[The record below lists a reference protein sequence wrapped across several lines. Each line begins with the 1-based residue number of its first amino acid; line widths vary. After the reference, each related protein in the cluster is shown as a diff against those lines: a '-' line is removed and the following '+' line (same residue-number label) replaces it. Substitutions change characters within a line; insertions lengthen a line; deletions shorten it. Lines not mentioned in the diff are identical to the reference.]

1 MKLVAFLLRSSLG
14 TVCLA
19 VLAGIVAGVSNTGL
33 LIIINST
40 LSQSGTP
47 QNTLVWSF
55 ALLCL
60 AMLVSRAASWIFLV
74 QLAHRVTFKLR
85 LELSARI
92 LAAPLQHLE
101 KLGAPRLLAT
111 LTDDVA
117 MIASALIAT
126 PMLAV
131 HIVVVITCLAYL
143 GWLSLPAL
151 LGVFGFLIVGVLCY
165 QIPLRRALVYLGAGR
180 EELDALLKHFRSLIN
195 GNKELQLHRARR
207 EAFYHEQLEHTAL
220 SFRRKA
226 TTGDAIYALTASFGH
241 LLIFI
246 LVGLLIFALPVLQP
260 TETATTIGYS
270 LVILYLMPPLEVI
283 MNALPTL
290 GRANVALQK
299 IEAMGLSLA
308 AKSVERSPAVSSHGN
323 GYQSLK
329 LQGVTHSYGS
339 NDGDSEDDDGF
350 KVGPVDLSF
359 RPAELVFLVGGN
371 GSGKTTL
378 AKILTGLYAPDA
390 GAIYL
395 DGEKI
400 TDETRDQYRQL
411 FAAVFSDFYLFESLL
426 GLNTGALDEQALEY
440 LRRLQLDRKV
450 QVIDGVLSTTD
461 LSHGQRKRLALL
473 TAYLEDRP
481 FYVFDEWAADQDP
494 LFKEMFYL
502 RLLPE
507 LKARGKTVVV
517 ISHDDRYF
525 HVADRILKL
534 NYGKMEQEIRT
545 SLTSSV
551 VVSTG

>member
-1 MKLVAFLLRSSLG
+1 MKLVALLLRSSLR
-14 TVCLA
+14 TVSLA

-33 LIIINST
+33 LIIINSV
-40 LSQSGTP
+40 LSNSDTP
-47 QNTLVWSF
+47 RDRLIWGF

-60 AMLVSRAASWIFLV
+60 LMLVSRAASWIFLV
-74 QLAHRVTFKLR
+74 QLAHGVTFKLR
-85 LELSARI
+85 RELSARI
-92 LAAPLQHLE
+92 LAAPLQQLE

-111 LTDDVA
+111 LTDDVSA
-117 MIASALIAT
+117 IAGALAAT
-126 PMLAV
+126 PMLVV
-131 HIVVVITCLAYL
+131 HIVVVVTCLGYL

-151 LGVFGFLIVGVLCY
+151 LGVFAFLLVGVLCY
-165 QIPLRRALVYLGAGR
+165 QLPLRRALSYLGASR
-180 EELDALLKHFRSLIN
+180 HELDALLKNFRSLIE
-195 GNKELQLHRARR
+195 GNKELKLHRARR
-207 EAFYHEQLEHTAL
+207 EAFFHDQLEEAAL

-226 TTGDAIYALTASFGH
+226 SAGDAIYALTASFGH

-246 LVGLLIFALPVLQP
+246 LIGLLIFVLPVLQP

-283 MNALPTL
+283 MNALPAL

-308 AKSVERSPAVSSHGN
+308 AKSVERSTTISSPSHD
-323 GYQSLK
+323 YQSLK
-329 LQGVTHSYGS
+329 LEGVTHSY
-339 NDGDSEDDDGF
+339 DSEDGDGF
-350 KVGPVDLSF
+350 QLGPVDLSF

-378 AKILTGLYAPDA
+378 AKILTGLYAPDQ
-390 GAIYL
+390 GAVYL

-411 FAAVFSDFYLFESLL
+411 FAAVFSDFHLFESLL
-426 GLNTGALDEQALEY
+426 GLNAGALDQQALQY

-450 QVIDGVLSTTD
+450 QVIEGVLSTTD

-494 LFKEMFYL
+494 LFKEIFYL

-507 LKARGKTVVV
+507 LKARGKTVIV

-534 NYGKMEQEIRT
+534 NYGKMEQEILT
-545 SLTSSV
+545 SLKSSV
-551 VVSTG
+551 VISTS

>member
-1 MKLVAFLLRSSLG
+1 MKLVVFLLRSSFG
-14 TVCLA
+14 TVSLA
-19 VLAGIVAGVSNTGL
+19 VLAGVVAGISNTGL
-33 LIIINST
+33 LIVINSA
-40 LSQSGTP
+40 LSKSGTP
-47 QNTLVWSF
+47 QNTLIWSF

-60 AMLVSRAASWIFLV
+60 AMLVSRAAAWIFLV

-101 KLGAPRLLAT
+101 KLGAARLLAT
-111 LTDDVA
+111 LTDDVSV
-117 MIASALIAT
+117 IASALIAT

-143 GWLSLPAL
+143 GWLSLTAL

-165 QIPLRRALVYLGAGR
+165 QIPLRRALRYLGAGR
-180 EELDALLKHFRSLIN
+180 EELDALLKHFRSLID
-195 GNKELQLHRARR
+195 GSKELKLHRPRR
-207 EAFYHEQLEHTAL
+207 EAFFHEQLEHTAL

-226 TTGDAIYALTASFGH
+226 STGDAIYALTASFGH

-246 LVGLLIFALPVLQP
+246 LIGLLIFALPVLQP
-260 TETATTIGYS
+260 TASATTIGYS

-308 AKSVERSPAVSSHGN
+308 AKSVEASTTVSPHVN
-323 GYQSLK
+323 GFQSLK
-329 LQGVTHSYGS
+329 LQAVTHSY
-339 NDGDSEDDDGF
+339 DSEDDDGF

-378 AKILTGLYAPDA
+378 AKLLTGLYAPDE
-390 GAIYL
+390 GAVYL

-426 GLNTGALDEQALEY
+426 GLNAGALDEQALQY

-525 HVADRILKL
+525 HVADRIIKL
-534 NYGKMEQEIRT
+534 NYGKMEQEILT
-545 SLTSSV
+545 SLKSSV

>member
-1 MKLVAFLLRSSLG
+1 MKLVVFLLRSSLG
-14 TVCLA
+14 TVSLV
-19 VLAGIVAGVSNTGL
+19 VLAGVVAGVSNTGL
-33 LIIINST
+33 LIIINSALSKSGASQKT
-40 LSQSGTP
+40 LI
-47 QNTLVWSF
+47 WSF
-55 ALLCL
+55 ALLCV
-60 AMLVSRAASWIFLV
+60 AMLVSRAASWILLV

-111 LTDDVA
+111 LTDDVSV
-117 MIASALIAT
+117 IAAVLTTT
-126 PMLAV
+126 PMLVV
-131 HIVVVITCLAYL
+131 HMVVVITCLGYL

-151 LGVFGFLIVGVLCY
+151 LGVFGFLLFGVLCY
-165 QIPLRRALVYLGAGR
+165 QLPLRRALNYLGASR
-180 EELDALLKHFRSLIN
+180 RELDALFKHFRSLIE
-195 GNKELQLHRARR
+195 GSKELKLHHARR
-207 EAFYHEQLEHTAL
+207 AAFFHDQLEHTAH

-226 TTGDAIYALTASFGH
+226 TVGDAIYALTASFGH

-246 LVGLLIFALPVLQP
+246 LIGLLIFALPVLQP
-260 TETATTIGYS
+260 TTTATTIGYS
-270 LVILYLMPPLEVI
+270 LVILYLLPPLEVI
-283 MNALPTL
+283 MSALPTL

-308 AKSVERSPAVSSHGN
+308 AESIERSTAITSQGN
-323 GYQSLK
+323 GFESLK
-329 LQGVTHSYGS
+329 LQAVTHAY
-339 NDGDSEDDDGF
+339 DSEDGDGF
-350 KVGPVDLSF
+350 KLGPIDLSF

-378 AKILTGLYAPDA
+378 AKLLTGLYAPDE
-390 GAIYL
+390 GAVYL

-426 GLNTGALDEQALEY
+426 GLNAGALDEQALQF
-440 LRRLQLDRKV
+440 LQRLQLDRKV

-481 FYVFDEWAADQDP
+481 CYVFDEWAADQDP
-494 LFKEMFYL
+494 VFKEIFYF

-507 LKARGKTVVV
+507 LKARGKTVIV

-534 NYGKMEQEIRT
+534 NYGKMEQEILT
-545 SLTSSV
+545 SLKSPVVIGTS
-551 VVSTG
+551 

>member
-1 MKLVAFLLRSSLG
+1 MKLVVFLLRSSLG

-33 LIIINST
+33 LIIINSA
-40 LSQSGTP
+40 LSKSGTP
-47 QNTLVWSF
+47 QNTLIWAF
-55 ALLCL
+55 ALLCS

-131 HIVVVITCLAYL
+131 HVVVVITCLAYL
-143 GWLSLPAL
+143 GWLSLTAL
-151 LGVFGFLIVGVLCY
+151 IGVFGFLIVAVLCY
-165 QIPLRRALVYLGAGR
+165 QLPLRRALRYLGAGR
-180 EELDALLKHFRSLIN
+180 EELDALLKHFRSLIE
-195 GNKELQLHRARR
+195 GNKELKLHHARR
-207 EAFYHEQLEHTAL
+207 EAFYHQQLEHTAL

-260 TETATTIGYS
+260 TSSATTIGYS

-299 IEAMGLSLA
+299 IDAMGLSLA
-308 AKSVERSPAVSSHGN
+308 AESVERSTAVSSPSN
-323 GYQSLK
+323 GYQSLR
-329 LQGVTHSYGS
+329 LEAVTHAYE
-339 NDGDSEDDDGF
+339 SEDGF
-350 KVGPVDLSF
+350 RVGPVDLSF

-378 AKILTGLYAPDA
+378 AKLLTGLYAPDE
-390 GAIYL
+390 GAVYL
-395 DGEKI
+395 DEEKI
-400 TDETRDQYRQL
+400 TDETRDRYRQL

-426 GLNTGALDEQALEY
+426 GLDAGALDEQALEY

-450 QVIDGVLSTTD
+450 QVTGGVLSTTD

-507 LKARGKTVVV
+507 LKARGKTVLV

-534 NYGKMEQEIRT
+534 NYGKLEQEIRT
-545 SLTSSV
+545 SLKSSV

>member
-1 MKLVAFLLRSSLG
+1 MKLVVFLLRSSLG

-33 LIIINST
+33 LVIINSA
-40 LSQSGTP
+40 LSKSDTP
-47 QNTLVWSF
+47 QTTLIWAF

-143 GWLSLPAL
+143 GWLSSTAL
-151 LGVFGFLIVGVLCY
+151 LGVFGFLIVAVLCY
-165 QIPLRRALVYLGAGR
+165 QIPLRRALTYLGAGR
-180 EELDALLKHFRSLIN
+180 EELDALLKHFRSLIE
-195 GNKELQLHRARR
+195 GNKELKLHHARR

-260 TETATTIGYS
+260 TSSATTIGYS

-299 IEAMGLSLA
+299 IDAMGLSLA
-308 AKSVERSPAVSSHGN
+308 EKSVERSTAVGSTRN
-323 GYQSLK
+323 GYKSLK
-329 LQGVTHSYGS
+329 LETITHAY
-339 NDGDSEDDDGF
+339 DSEDGF
-350 KVGPVDLSF
+350 RVGPVDLSF

-378 AKILTGLYAPDA
+378 AKLLTGLYAPDQ

-395 DGEKI
+395 DDEKI

-426 GLNTGALDEQALEY
+426 GLDAGALDEQALEY

-450 QVIDGVLSTTD
+450 RVTDGVLSTTD

-494 LFKEMFYL
+494 LFKEIFYL

-507 LKARGKTVVV
+507 LKARGKTVLV

-534 NYGKMEQEIRT
+534 NYGKLEQEIRT
-545 SLTSSV
+545 SLRSSI

>member
-1 MKLVAFLLRSSLG
+1 MKLVVFLLRSSLG

-33 LIIINST
+33 LVIINSA
-40 LSQSGTP
+40 LNKSDTP
-47 QNTLVWSF
+47 QTTLIWAF

-143 GWLSLPAL
+143 GWLSSTAL
-151 LGVFGFLIVGVLCY
+151 LGVFGFLIVAVLCY
-165 QIPLRRALVYLGAGR
+165 QIPLRRALTYLGAGR
-180 EELDALLKHFRSLIN
+180 EELDALLKHFRSLIE
-195 GNKELQLHRARR
+195 GNKELKLHHARR

-246 LVGLLIFALPVLQP
+246 LIGLLIFALPVLQP
-260 TETATTIGYS
+260 TSSATTIGYS

-299 IEAMGLSLA
+299 IDAMGLSLA
-308 AKSVERSPAVSSHGN
+308 AKSVERSTAVGSTRN
-323 GYQSLK
+323 DYKSLK
-329 LQGVTHSYGS
+329 LEAITHAY
-339 NDGDSEDDDGF
+339 DSEDGF

-378 AKILTGLYAPDA
+378 AKLLTGLYAPDE
-390 GAIYL
+390 GTIYL

-426 GLNTGALDEQALEY
+426 GLDAGALDEQALEY

-450 QVIDGVLSTTD
+450 QVTDGVLSTTE

-494 LFKEMFYL
+494 FFKEIFYL

-507 LKARGKTVVV
+507 LKVRGKTVLV

-525 HVADRILKL
+525 HVADRIIKL
-534 NYGKMEQEIRT
+534 NYGKLEQEIRT
-545 SLTSSV
+545 SLKSSI

>member
-1 MKLVAFLLRSSLG
+1 MKLVRFLLRSSLG
-14 TVCLA
+14 TVSLA
-19 VLAGIVAGVSNTGL
+19 VLSGIVAGVSNTGL
-33 LIIINST
+33 LIVINSVLSKSNVPRDT
-40 LSQSGTP
+40 LI
-47 QNTLVWSF
+47 WSF

-92 LAAPLQHLE
+92 LGAPLHHLE

-111 LTDDVA
+111 LTDDVSV
-117 MIASALIAT
+117 IADALAT
-126 PMLAV
+126 APMLGV
-131 HIVVVITCLAYL
+131 HIVVVITCLGYL
-143 GWLSLPAL
+143 GWLSWPAL
-151 LGVFGFLIVGVLCY
+151 LGVFGFLAVGVLCY
-165 QIPLRRALVYLGAGR
+165 QIPLRRALSYLGASR
-180 EELDALLKHFRSLIN
+180 HELDALLKHFRALID
-195 GNKELQLHRARR
+195 GNKELKLNRSRR
-207 EAFYHEQLEHTAL
+207 EAFFHDQLEDAAL

-226 TTGDAIYALTASFGH
+226 SAGDAVYALTASFGH

-246 LVGLLIFALPVLQP
+246 LIGLLLFALPALQP
-260 TETATTIGYS
+260 TEISTTIGYS

-283 MNALPTL
+283 MNALPML
-290 GRANVALQK
+290 GRANIALQK

-308 AKSVERSPAVSSHGN
+308 AESVEHSTIVNSPGD

-329 LQGVTHSYGS
+329 LQGVTHSYR
-339 NDGDSEDDDGF
+339 SEDGDGF
-350 KVGPVDLSF
+350 KLGPVDLSF

-378 AKILTGLYAPDA
+378 AKLLTGLYAPDE
-390 GAIYL
+390 GTVHL
-395 DGEKI
+395 NGEKI
-400 TDETRDQYRQL
+400 TDETRDEYRQL
-411 FAAVFSDFYLFESLL
+411 FSAIFSDFYLFESLL
-426 GLNTGALDEQALEY
+426 GLNAGALDEQALQY
-440 LRRLQLDRKV
+440 LRRLHLDRKV
-450 QVIDGVLSTTD
+450 QVIDGVLSTTE

-494 LFKEMFYL
+494 LFKEIFYL

-534 NYGKMEQEIRT
+534 NYGKLEQEI
-545 SLTSSV
+545 LTSSKSSV
-551 VVSTG
+551 VISTS

>member
-33 LIIINST
+33 LVIINSA
-40 LSQSGTP
+40 LSKSATP
-47 QNTLVWSF
+47 QNTLIWAF
-55 ALLCL
+55 AALCL

-131 HIVVVITCLAYL
+131 HVVVVITCLAYL
-143 GWLSLPAL
+143 GWLSLTAL
-151 LGVFGFLIVGVLCY
+151 IGVFGFLTVGVLCY
-165 QIPLRRALVYLGAGR
+165 QIPLRRALSYLGAGR
-180 EELDALLKHFRSLIN
+180 EELDALLKHFRSLID
-195 GNKELQLHRARR
+195 GNKELKLHHARR

-226 TTGDAIYALTASFGH
+226 TTGDAIYALTGSFGH

-260 TETATTIGYS
+260 TSNATTIGYS

-299 IEAMGLSLA
+299 IEAMGLSLE
-308 AKSVERSPAVSSHGN
+308 AKSVERSTAAVGSPRNS
-323 GYQSLK
+323 YQSLR
-329 LQGVTHSYGS
+329 LQAVAHAY
-339 NDGDSEDDDGF
+339 DSEDGDGF

-378 AKILTGLYAPDA
+378 AKLLTGLYAPDE

-411 FAAVFSDFYLFESLL
+411 FTAVFSDFYLFESLL
-426 GLNTGALDEQALEY
+426 GLDAGALDEQALEY

-494 LFKEMFYL
+494 LFKEIFYL

-534 NYGKMEQEIRT
+534 NYGKLEEEIRT
-545 SLTSSV
+545 SLRTSV
-551 VVSTG
+551 VVSAS

>member
-1 MKLVAFLLRSSLG
+1 MKLVVFLLRSSLG

-33 LIIINST
+33 LIIINSALSESAIPQTT
-40 LSQSGTP
+40 LI
-47 QNTLVWSF
+47 WAF

-143 GWLSLPAL
+143 GWLSSTAL
-151 LGVFGFLIVGVLCY
+151 LGVFGFLIVAVLCY
-165 QIPLRRALVYLGAGR
+165 QLPLRRALTYLGAGR
-180 EELDALLKHFRSLIN
+180 EELDALLKHFRSLIE
-195 GNKELQLHRARR
+195 GNKELKLHHARR
-207 EAFYHEQLEHTAL
+207 EAFYHDQLEHSAL

-260 TETATTIGYS
+260 TSSATTIGYS

-299 IEAMGLSLA
+299 IDAMGLSLA
-308 AKSVERSPAVSSHGN
+308 AKSVERSTAVSSTSN
-323 GYQSLK
+323 GYRSLK
-329 LQGVTHSYGS
+329 LEAVTHAYESE
-339 NDGDSEDDDGF
+339 DGDGF
-350 KVGPVDLSF
+350 RVGPVDLSF

-378 AKILTGLYAPDA
+378 AKLLTGLYAPDE

-395 DGEKI
+395 DGQKI

-426 GLNTGALDEQALEY
+426 GLSAGALDEQALEY

-450 QVIDGVLSTTD
+450 QVTDGVLSTTD

-494 LFKEMFYL
+494 LFKEIFYL

-507 LKARGKTVVV
+507 LKAREKTVVV

-525 HVADRILKL
+525 HVADRVLKL
-534 NYGKMEQEIRT
+534 NYGKLEQEIRT
-545 SLTSSV
+545 SLRSSI

>member
-1 MKLVAFLLRSSLG
+1 MKLVAFLLRSSPG
-14 TVCLA
+14 TVSLA
-19 VLAGIVAGVSNTGL
+19 VLAGIVAGASNTGL
-33 LIIINST
+33 LIIINSA
-40 LSQSGTP
+40 LSKSATP

-55 ALLCL
+55 AVLCL

-85 LELSARI
+85 LQLSAQI

-111 LTDDVA
+111 LTDDVSV
-117 MIASALIAT
+117 IASALIAT

-131 HIVVVITCLAYL
+131 HVVVIITCLAYL
-143 GWLSLPAL
+143 GWLSLPTL

-165 QIPLRRALVYLGAGR
+165 QIPLRRALNHLTAGR
-180 EELDALLKHFRSLIN
+180 AELDALLNHFRSLIA
-195 GNKELQLHRARR
+195 GNKELKLHHARR
-207 EAFYHEQLEHTAL
+207 EAFFHDQLEHTAH

-246 LVGLLIFALPVLQP
+246 LVGLLIFALPVWQP
-260 TETATTIGYS
+260 TTNATTIGYS
-270 LVILYLMPPLEVI
+270 LVILYLIPPLEVI

-308 AKSVERSPAVSSHGN
+308 KESVERPAAVTTHGQS
-323 GYQSLK
+323 YHSLK
-329 LQGVTHSYGS
+329 LQGITHSY
-339 NDGDSEDDDGF
+339 DDEDQF
-350 KVGPVDLSF
+350 KVGPLDLSF

-378 AKILTGLYAPDA
+378 AKVLTGLYAPHE

-400 TDETRDQYRQL
+400 TDETRNQYRQL

-426 GLNTGALDEQALEY
+426 GLNAGALDEQALHY

-494 LFKEMFYL
+494 LFKEIFYL

-507 LKARGKTVVV
+507 LKARGKTVLV

-534 NYGKMEQEIRT
+534 NYGQLEQEILA
-545 SLTSSV
+545 SLKASV
-551 VVSTG
+551 VVSSS

>member
-1 MKLVAFLLRSSLG
+1 MKLVALLLRSSLG
-14 TVCLA
+14 TVSLA
-19 VLAGIVAGVSNTGL
+19 VLSGIVAGVSNTGL
-33 LIIINST
+33 LVIINSV
-40 LSQSGTP
+40 LSDS
-47 QNTLVWSF
+47 NSRREALIWSF
-55 ALLCL
+55 ALLCV

-117 MIASALIAT
+117 VIASALTAT
-126 PMLAV
+126 PMLIV
-131 HIVVVITCLAYL
+131 HLVVIASCLGYL

-151 LGVFGFLIVGVLCY
+151 LGVIGFLLLGVLCY
-165 QIPLRRALVYLGAGR
+165 QIPLRRALIYLSAGR
-180 EELDALLKHFRSLIN
+180 RELDALFSHFRALID
-195 GNKELQLHRARR
+195 GNKELKLHRERR
-207 EAFYHEQLEHTAL
+207 EAFFHDQLEHAAL

-226 TTGDAIYALTASFGH
+226 TAGDAVYAVTASFGH

-246 LVGLLIFALPVLQP
+246 LIGLLIFALPVLQP
-260 TETATTIGYS
+260 TDTATTIGYS
-270 LVILYLMPPLEVI
+270 LIILYLLPPLEVL
-283 MNALPTL
+283 MNALPML

-308 AKSVERSPAVSSHGN
+308 AESSATKRHKRSEDGF
-323 GYQSLK
+323 QQLT
-329 LQGVTHSYGS
+329 LQGVTHAYQ
-339 NDGDSEDDDGF
+339 SEDGDGF
-350 KVGPVDLSF
+350 KLGPVELGF
-359 RPAELVFLVGGN
+359 RAAELVFLVGGN

-378 AKILTGLYAPDA
+378 AKILTGLYAPDE
-390 GAIYL
+390 GTIYL
-395 DGEKI
+395 DGKKI
-400 TDETRDQYRQL
+400 TDDTRDEYRQL
-411 FAAVFSDFYLFESLL
+411 FATVFSDFYLFESLL
-426 GLNTGALDEQALEY
+426 GLQAGALDDQALHY
-440 LRRLQLDRKV
+440 LQRLQLDRKV
-450 QVIDGVLSTTD
+450 KVVDGILSTTD

-494 LFKEMFYL
+494 LFKEIFYF

-525 HVADRILKL
+525 HVADRVLKL
-534 NYGKMEQEIRT
+534 NEGKMEEEVRM
-545 SLTSSV
+545 SLLEV
-551 VVSTG
+551 VR

>member
-14 TVCLA
+14 TVSLA
-19 VLAGIVAGVSNTGL
+19 VLAGVVAGVSNTGL
-33 LIIINST
+33 LIVINSA
-40 LSQSGTP
+40 LSKSDVP
-47 QNTLVWSF
+47 QNTLIFTFV
-55 ALLCL
+55 LLCL

-85 LELSARI
+85 LELSSRI
-92 LAAPLQHLE
+92 LTAPLQHLE

-111 LTDDVA
+111 LTDDVSV
-117 MIASALIAT
+117 IASALIAT

-165 QIPLRRALVYLGAGR
+165 QIPLRRALSYLGAGR
-180 EELDALLKHFRSLIN
+180 EELDALLKHFRSLID
-195 GNKELQLHRARR
+195 GNKELKLHLSRR
-207 EAFYHEQLEHTAL
+207 EAFFHDQLEHTAL
-220 SFRRKA
+220 SFRSKA
-226 TTGDAIYALTASFGH
+226 STGDAIYALTASFGH

-260 TETATTIGYS
+260 TATATTIGYS

-299 IEAMGLSLA
+299 IQAMGLSLA
-308 AKSVERSPAVSSHGN
+308 AESVEHTTTVSSQRKGF
-323 GYQSLK
+323 QSLR
-329 LQGVTHSYGS
+329 LQAVTHSY
-339 NDGDSEDDDGF
+339 DSEDGDGF

-359 RPAELVFLVGGN
+359 HPAELVFLVGGN
-371 GSGKTTL
+371 GSGKTTF
-378 AKILTGLYAPDA
+378 AKLFTGLYAPDE

-411 FAAVFSDFYLFESLL
+411 FTAVFSDFYLFESLL
-426 GLNTGALDEQALEY
+426 GLKASALDAQALQY

-494 LFKEMFYL
+494 LFKDMFYL

-525 HVADRILKL
+525 HVADRILKF
-534 NYGKMEQEIRT
+534 NYGKMEQE
-545 SLTSSV
+545 SQPAFKASV

>member
-1 MKLVAFLLRSSLG
+1 MKLVRFLLRSSLG
-14 TVCLA
+14 TVSLA
-19 VLAGIVAGVSNTGL
+19 VLSGIIAGISNTGL
-33 LIIINST
+33 LIVINSVLSKSNVPRDT
-40 LSQSGTP
+40 LIWG
-47 QNTLVWSF
+47 F

-92 LAAPLQHLE
+92 LGAPLHHLE

-111 LTDDVA
+111 LTDDVSV
-117 MIASALIAT
+117 IAAALTTA
-126 PMLAV
+126 PMLGV
-131 HIVVVITCLAYL
+131 HIVVVITCLGYL
-143 GWLSLPAL
+143 GWLSWPAL
-151 LGVFGFLIVGVLCY
+151 LGVFGFLGVGVLCY
-165 QIPLRRALVYLGAGR
+165 QIPLRRALSYLGASR
-180 EELDALLKHFRSLIN
+180 HELDALLKHFRALID
-195 GNKELQLHRARR
+195 GNKELKLNRSRR
-207 EAFYHEQLEHTAL
+207 EAFFHDQLEDAAL

-226 TTGDAIYALTASFGH
+226 SAGDAVYALTASFGH

-246 LVGLLIFALPVLQP
+246 LIGLLLFALPALQP
-260 TETATTIGYS
+260 TEISTTIGYS

-283 MNALPTL
+283 MNALPML
-290 GRANVALQK
+290 GRANIALQK

-308 AKSVERSPAVSSHGN
+308 AERVEPSTGVNSPG
-323 GYQSLK
+323 GDYQNLK
-329 LQGVTHSYGS
+329 LQGVTHSYR
-339 NDGDSEDDDGF
+339 SEDGDGF
-350 KVGPVDLSF
+350 KLGPMTLSF

-378 AKILTGLYAPDA
+378 AKLLTGLYAPDE
-390 GAIYL
+390 GTVHL
-395 DGEKI
+395 NGEKI
-400 TDETRDQYRQL
+400 TDETRDEYRQL
-411 FAAVFSDFYLFESLL
+411 FSAIFSDFYLFESLL
-426 GLNTGALDEQALEY
+426 GLSAGALDEQALQY

-494 LFKEMFYL
+494 LFKEIFYL

-525 HVADRILKL
+525 HIADRILKL
-534 NYGKMEQEIRT
+534 NYGKLEQEILT
-545 SLTSSV
+545 SAKSSV
-551 VVSTG
+551 VISTS

>member
-14 TVCLA
+14 TVSLA
-19 VLAGIVAGVSNTGL
+19 VLAGIVAGISNTGL
-33 LIIINST
+33 LIIINSA
-40 LSQSGTP
+40 LSKSDTS
-47 QNTLVWSF
+47 QNTLIWSF
-55 ALLCL
+55 AALCL
-60 AMLVSRAASWIFLV
+60 AMLVSRAAAWIFLV

-111 LTDDVA
+111 LTDDVSV
-117 MIASALIAT
+117 IASALIAT

-165 QIPLRRALVYLGAGR
+165 QIPLRRAMSYLSAGR
-180 EELDALLKHFRSLIN
+180 LELDALLKHFRSLID
-195 GNKELQLHRARR
+195 GSKELKLHRARR
-207 EAFYHEQLEHTAL
+207 EAFFHEQLEHTAL

-226 TTGDAIYALTASFGH
+226 SAGDAIYALTASFGH
-241 LLIFI
+241 LLIFVLI
-246 LVGLLIFALPVLQP
+246 GLLIFALPVLQP
-260 TETATTIGYS
+260 TATSTTIGYS

-308 AKSVERSPAVSSHGN
+308 AQSVEPATAVSSQRN

-329 LQGVTHSYGS
+329 LQGVTHAY
-339 NDGDSEDDDGF
+339 DSEDAF

-359 RPAELVFLVGGN
+359 QPAELVFLVGGN

-378 AKILTGLYAPDA
+378 AKLLTGLYAPDD
-390 GAIYL
+390 GAVYL

-426 GLNTGALDEQALEY
+426 GLKAGALDEQALQY

-534 NYGKMEQEIRT
+534 NYGKMEQEIVT
-545 SLTSSV
+545 PLKAS
-551 VVSTG
+551 VVSTV

>member
-14 TVCLA
+14 TVSLA
-19 VLAGIVAGVSNTGL
+19 VLAGIIAGASNTGL

-40 LSQSGTP
+40 LGKSDIP

-60 AMLVSRAASWIFLV
+60 AMLVSRTASWIFLV

-92 LAAPLQHLE
+92 LDAPLQHLE

-111 LTDDVA
+111 LTDDVSV
-117 MIASALIAT
+117 IASALIAT

-151 LGVFGFLIVGVLCY
+151 LGVFVFLIFGVLCY
-165 QIPLRRALVYLGAGR
+165 QIPLRRALSYLGAGR
-180 EELDALLKHFRSLIN
+180 EELDALLKHFRALID
-195 GNKELQLHRARR
+195 GGKELKLHRTRR
-207 EAFYHEQLEHTAL
+207 EAFFHEQLEHTAL
-220 SFRRKA
+220 SFRSKA
-226 TTGDAIYALTASFGH
+226 STGDAIYALTASFGH

-260 TETATTIGYS
+260 TPSVTTIGYT

-290 GRANVALQK
+290 GRANIALQK
-299 IEAMGLSLA
+299 IQTMGLSLA
-308 AKSVERSPAVSSHGN
+308 AESVDRSTSIGLQPN

-329 LQGVTHSYGS
+329 LQAVTHSYHS
-339 NDGDSEDDDGF
+339 EDGDGF
-350 KVGPVDLSF
+350 TVGPVDLSF
-359 RPAELVFLVGGN
+359 RPAEIVFLIGGN

-378 AKILTGLYAPDA
+378 AKLLTGLYAPDE

-400 TDETRDQYRQL
+400 TDGTRDQYRQL

-426 GLNTGALDEQALEY
+426 GLNAGALDEQALQY

-494 LFKEMFYL
+494 LFKEIFYL

-534 NYGKMEQEIRT
+534 NYGKMEQEILTTLKSSIVT
-545 SLTSSV
+545 STN
-551 VVSTG
+551 